1 MNKLEIYVKYFFAR
15 KNYLAITEF
24 YDIDNRVVCLNDNDP
39 GVAEHMLNNYM
50 DVNDDIW
57 SRMFDIKCPD
67 GISKIGNSE
76 YSFAHIIYFDFDKME
91 ITNSTIQL
99 SQYYEYLSKVYKKI
113 EDDMRKDSTHY
124 LNLDNT
130 DCYTTS

>member
-15 KNYLAITEF
+15 KNYLAISES
-24 YDIDNRVVCLNDNDP
+24 YSINDNDP

-57 SRMFDIKCPD
+57 SRVFDIKCPD
-67 GISKIGNSE
+67 GISKIGNCK
-76 YSFAHIIYFDFDKME
+76 YSFANIIYFDFDKME
-91 ITNSTIQL
+91 ITNSTIEL
-99 SQYYEYLSKVYKKI
+99 SQYYKYLSEVYKKI
-113 EDDMRKDSTHY
+113 EDDMRKDSYHY

>member
-24 YDIDNRVVCLNDNDP
+24 YDIDNHEVCLNDNDP
-39 GVAEHMLNNYM
+39 GVEEHLLNNYM
-50 DVNDDIW
+50 CVNDDIW

-67 GISKIGNSE
+67 GISNVGNSK
-76 YSFAHIIYFDFDKME
+76 YYLANIIYFDFDKME

-99 SQYYEYLSKVYKKI
+99 SQYYEYLSEVYKKL
-113 EDDMRKDSTHY
+113 EDDEYKD
-124 LNLDNT
+124 LNLMPDPFQV
-130 DCYTTS
+130 